1 MRKVCLI
8 LLGLLLAF
16 AGNAYAADINDVS
29 SEKWLDHVSQ
39 MQVMRQQILNLLT
52 RENPT
57 AKDREMLS
65 ALQKSFAEKKA
76 EWDQYL
82 QDVAD
87 GKTQVKEEKTEKKS
101 FCSDCGKML
110 CDCGKGY
117 LCKKCGKKVCDCKK
131 ACDADCKGHKKHYKK
146 SKKGVYHRYDKRPR
160 KHFKKEY
167 HRYNKRHKDCKDC
180 GDKAKDCSWKPKKA
194 HKACA
199 DKAADCSWKQ
209 KKAHKG
215 CAHYAKKRKMIKKS
229 DCATCPSKCA
239 SKIEVK
245 CNGGVDCP
253 SCPNYKTPRCCK
265 VSGKCS
271 SHKEGKTMKKMAG
284 PMCREL
290 KLMGINKKCSK
301 CAK

>member
-65 ALQKSFAEKKA
+65 ALQKSFSEKKA

-87 GKTQVKEEKTEKKS
+87 GKTQVKSVKTEKKS
-101 FCSDCGKML
+101 FCGDCGKML

-117 LCKKCGKKVCDCKK
+117 LCKKCGKRVCDCKK
-131 ACDADCKGHKKHYKK
+131 ACGADCEGHKKSYKK
-146 SKKGVYHRYDKRPR
+146 SQKGVYHRYDKRPR

-167 HRYNKRHKDCKDC
+167 HRYNKSHRDCKDC

-194 HKACA
+194 HKGCTHHV
-199 DKAADCSWKQ
+199 
-209 KKAHKG
+209 KKHK
-215 CAHYAKKRKMIKKS
+215 MMKKS
-229 DCATCPSKCA
+229 DCASCPSKCA
-239 SKIEVK
+239 AKTEVK

-253 SCPNYKTPRCCK
+253 SCPNYKTPKCCK

-271 SHKEGKTMKKMAG
+271 SHKEGKTMKKMAC